1 MTIPSFSSKGKIVV
15 VTGSRRN
22 IGKAFALAFAEVGAD
37 VAVCDKVI
45 EDGELEAVAKE
56 IRKFG
61 RRSLVA
67 QVDVNNK
74 TDVNNF
80 VQRVENELGGI
91 DILINNARTMIINKP
106 LMEWEEEE
114 WDITIDVDLKGYFLF
129 AQAVAKRMME
139 RRKGNIINIAS
150 RAAFKA
156 TKNSGAYPIAKAG
169 VVMLTRM
176 LAVEL
181 ASYNIRVNAIAPCSV
196 RSALED
202 GWRDP
207 EVERAIETP
216 PLGRWPEP
224 RDIVG
229 SALFLA
235 SQASSFI
242 TGHTILVDAGKL
254 A

>member
-1 MTIPSFSSKGKIVV
+1 MTVPSFSSKGKIVV

-37 VAVCDKVI
+37 VAVCDMVI
-45 EDGELEAVAKE
+45 EDGELEGVAKE

-80 VQRVENELGGI
+80 VQRVEDVLGGI

-202 GWRDP
+202 GWRDT
-207 EVERAIETP
+207 EVERAKEAP